1 MAKRAAQGVLAVLL
15 VGLAAHAV
23 VPGCVIRVGPGDG
36 DGDGAWPGPGDGDS
50 APEGGTGGSGPVDSD
65 AGGGGPVDDGTGGSS
80 PVDDG
85 TDVSPDE
92 QQLGEE
98 AYAQLDPEELA
109 FASALAGNMTC
120 ALAGAVEATQIDPA
134 TLDDEALRALL
145 EQYAPGAMEQ
155 ARAWL
160 AGLDPSTL
168 AYSVMPKYECEGD
181 HGCKPQPRCQQGYIP
196 AMSHR
201 CIINDCGKAKCST
214 CPDFVNELLQNIVI
228 RSWCSYVCVKTG
240 TSPPE
245 VVAVGAGAVSAL
257 RNIYYGPVCMPY
269 P

>member
-1 MAKRAAQGVLAVLL
+1 MAKRAAQGLAVVVL

-36 DGDGAWPGPGDGDS
+36 DGDGAWPGSGDGDS
-50 APEGGTGGSGPVDSD
+50 APEDGAGGS
-65 AGGGGPVDDGTGGSS
+65 GPVDDGTGGSN

-85 TDVSPDE
+85 TDVSPEE

-120 ALAGAVEATQIDPA
+120 ALAGAVEAAQIDPA
-134 TLDDEALRALL
+134 TLDDETLRVLL
-145 EQYAPGAMEQ
+145 EQYAPGAMDQ

-160 AGLDPSTL
+160 TGTDPSMLAYTL
-168 AYSVMPKYECEGD
+168 APKYECGRD
-181 HGCKPQPRCQQGYIP
+181 YGCKYTSECQQGYIP
-196 AMSHR
+196 AVRHI
-201 CIINDCGKAKCST
+201 CFVDDCGKAKCPT
-214 CPDFVNELLQNIVI
+214 CPDLVNELLQNVVI
-228 RSWCSYVCVKTG
+228 RSWCSYVCVQLG

-245 VVAVGAGAVSAL
+245 IVAVGAGAISAL
-257 RNIYYGPVCMPY
+257 RDTFFGPICIAHP
-269 P
+269 